1 MTEMTGFEVVGPQ
14 ALNISLIY
22 NVPSNLERSFVS
34 GTKKEQRM
42 ELVLD

>member
-22 NVPSNLERSFVS
+22 NVHSNLERSFVS
-34 GTKKEQRM
+34 GTKKEQRV